1 MRKIPVFRKTNNNPM
16 TIGIF
21 LSGSGT
27 NYDAIVRYI
36 KDKNIIDA
44 TIEFVFSNV
53 PDCPGI
59 KKAEKQG
66 FTTFSLSS
74 RDFFTK
80 LGKPPDDEKSRK
92 DYDMEILNILSEF
105 TETDIIVLAGY
116 RRKLSHIF
124 YKTFSNRI
132 INMYP
137 GDITKEYLI
146 TGIPASLQALQN
158 KEEEIKCTV
167 YLDRE
172 DIRFGSAILQSKPL
186 KLEGYT
192 EANIS
197 ELDSEIRE
205 KAEWTALPYTIFEI
219 IAREELSVDEKGN
232 LYLNDILLNEN
243 GFQL

>member
-27 NYDAIVRYI
+27 NFDAIVRYI
-36 KDKNIIDA
+36 KDKNINDA
-44 TIEFVFSNV
+44 TIKFVFSNV

-59 KKAEKQG
+59 KNAEKQG
-66 FTTFSLSS
+66 YTTFSLSS

-116 RRKLSHIF
+116 RRKFSHIF
-124 YKTFSNRI
+124 YKTFNNRI

-137 GDITKEYLI
+137 GDITNEYLI

-172 DIRFGSAILQSKPL
+172 EIRFGSAILQSKPL

-192 EANIS
+192 ETNIS

>member
-1 MRKIPVFRKTNNNPM
+1 
-16 TIGIF
+16 
-21 LSGSGT
+21 
-27 NYDAIVRYI
+27 
-36 KDKNIIDA
+36 
-44 TIEFVFSNV
+44 
-53 PDCPGI
+53 
-59 KKAEKQG
+59 
-66 FTTFSLSS
+66 
-74 RDFFTK
+74 
-80 LGKPPDDEKSRK
+80 
-92 DYDMEILNILSEF
+92 
-105 TETDIIVLAGY
+105 
-116 RRKLSHIF
+116 
-124 YKTFSNRI
+124 
-132 INMYP
+132 MYP

>member
-1 MRKIPVFRKTNNNPM
+1 
-16 TIGIF
+16 
-21 LSGSGT
+21 
-27 NYDAIVRYI
+27 
-36 KDKNIIDA
+36 
-44 TIEFVFSNV
+44 
-53 PDCPGI
+53 
-59 KKAEKQG
+59 
-66 FTTFSLSS
+66 
-74 RDFFTK
+74 
-80 LGKPPDDEKSRK
+80 
-92 DYDMEILNILSEF
+92 MEILNILSEF

-124 YKTFSNRI
+124 YNTFSNRI

-219 IAREELSVDEKGN
+219 IAREELSVDEMGN